1 MKKTL
6 AMALAA
12 TMLFCAPAFAKIEC
26 AVDNNQN
33 AVIYRS
39 YKKIMHWMHV
49 SNIDFMKTVYADEN
63 SFCHVQIMY
72 QGPGWHKRI
81 IDNKAE
87 VIIDGVTYPIEK
99 IVAAQTFTVKPA
111 KNVAYADFLIPPEV
125 VEKIKTFKDQLWFQ
139 FYIKDKEQGPM
150 KLPAEELEEIRL
162 ITQLKYTDFEAVESG
177 ELKPI
182 DPNEPKPEPSFKER
196 IAKIMAED
204 DKTEETK

>member
-33 AVIYRS
+33 AVVYRS

-72 QGPGWHKRI
+72 QGIGWHKRI
-81 IDNKAE
+81 IEDRAE
-87 VIIDGVTYPIEK
+87 VIIDGEAYPIKK
-99 IVAAQTFTVKPA
+99 IVAAPTFTIKPA
-111 KNVAYADFLIPPEV
+111 KNIAVADFLIPPEL
-125 VEKIKTFKDQLWFQ
+125 VEKIKNFKSQLWFQ
-139 FYIKDKEQGPM
+139 FYVKDKEQGPM

-177 ELKPI
+177 ELKPV
-182 DPNEPKPEPSFKER
+182 DPNAPKPQPSFKER
-196 IAKIMAED
+196 INKIMNEG
-204 DKTEETK
+204 KTNE

>member
-72 QGPGWHKRI
+72 QGIGWHKRI
-81 IDNKAE
+81 IEDRAE
-87 VIIDGVTYPIEK
+87 VIIDGEAYPIKK
-99 IVAAQTFTVKPA
+99 IVAAPTFTIKPA
-111 KNVAYADFLIPPEV
+111 KNIAVADFLIPPEL
-125 VEKIKTFKDQLWFQ
+125 VEKIKNFKSQLWFQ
-139 FYIKDKEQGPM
+139 FYVKDKEQGPM

-177 ELKPI
+177 ELKPV
-182 DPNEPKPEPSFKER
+182 DPNAPKPQPSFKER
-196 IAKIMAED
+196 INKIMNEG
-204 DKTEETK
+204 KTNE

>member
-39 YKKIMHWMHV
+39 YKKITHWMHV
-49 SNIDFMKTVYADEN
+49 SNIDFMKTVYADEK

-72 QGPGWHKRI
+72 QGIGWHKRI
-81 IDNKAE
+81 IENKAE

-99 IVAAQTFTVKPA
+99 IVAAPTFTVKPA
-111 KNVAYADFLIPPEV
+111 KNVAYADFLIPPELA
-125 VEKIKTFKDQLWFQ
+125 EKIKNFKTQLWFQ
-139 FYIKDKEQGPM
+139 FYVKDKEQGPM

-177 ELKPI
+177 ELKPV
-182 DPNEPKPEPSFKER
+182 DPDAPKPQPSFKER
-196 IAKIMAED
+196 INKIMNEG
-204 DKTEETK
+204 KTNE

>member
-72 QGPGWHKRI
+72 QGIGWHKRI
-81 IDNKAE
+81 IEDRAE
-87 VIIDGVTYPIEK
+87 VIIDGEAYPIKK
-99 IVAAQTFTVKPA
+99 IVAAPTFTIKPA
-111 KNVAYADFLIPPEV
+111 KNIAVADFLIPPEL
-125 VEKIKTFKDQLWFQ
+125 VEKIKNFKSQLWFQ
-139 FYIKDKEQGPM
+139 FYVKDKEQGPM

-177 ELKPI
+177 ELKPV
-182 DPNEPKPEPSFKER
+182 DPNAPKPQPSFKER
-196 IAKIMAED
+196 INKIINEG
-204 DKTEETK
+204 KTNE

>member
-33 AVIYRS
+33 AVVYRS

-72 QGPGWHKRI
+72 QGIGWHKRI
-81 IDNKAE
+81 IEDRAE
-87 VIIDGVTYPIEK
+87 VIIDGEAYPIKK
-99 IVAAQTFTVKPA
+99 IVAAPTFTIKPA
-111 KNVAYADFLIPPEV
+111 KNIAVADFLIPPEL
-125 VEKIKTFKDQLWFQ
+125 VEKIKNFKSQLWFQ
-139 FYIKDKEQGPM
+139 FYVKDKEQGPM

-177 ELKPI
+177 KLKPV
-182 DPNEPKPEPSFKER
+182 DPNAPKPQPSFKER
-196 IAKIMAED
+196 INKIMNEG
-204 DKTEETK
+204 KTNE